1 MAPLRQALE
10 AQRQRPAQR
19 HVGRRRREHDDGVG
33 AVLVHAQPPRYF
45 AAAVGRGEGR
55 LALLAQP
62 RAAVVDAAEAQP
74 PHERPRRLVAE
85 AGRRRLLRR
94 RRRGRRRP
102 RRRPRYVRRV
112 VQVSTSGAAGA
123 GLLGAVLLTPD
134 LRARPEPLADS
145 VLLRGHLFAVYRIA
159 GRAGQPT
166 NSARKR
172 CTTYKLPGFGYYT
185 ARGMSARVF
194 VNYEHASISSSIIIT
209 ITNKMTGI
217 RAAAFDLARA
227 SLFTN
232 EPRPRAGDALGTQ
245 G

>member
-1 MAPLRQALE
+1 MLGEEHERAAPRQQAQGVAPLRQALE

-19 HVGRRRREHDDGVG
+19 HVGRCRREHDDGVG

-102 RRRPRYVRRV
+102 RRRPR
-112 VQVSTSGAAGA
+112 
-123 GLLGAVLLTPD
+123 
-134 LRARPEPLADS
+134 
-145 VLLRGHLFAVYRIA
+145 
-159 GRAGQPT
+159 
-166 NSARKR
+166 
-172 CTTYKLPGFGYYT
+172 
-185 ARGMSARVF
+185 
-194 VNYEHASISSSIIIT
+194 
-209 ITNKMTGI
+209 
-217 RAAAFDLARA
+217 
-227 SLFTN
+227 
-232 EPRPRAGDALGTQ
+232 
-245 G
+245 